1 MNHIRRPRSE
11 YEALISR
18 KHDEGLTYQQL
29 ADESGVPMSTLALW
43 GRKLKP
49 GKDTGTSAFVE
60 LKTTAAEGGVEVILR
75 SGMKI
80 GVQRGFD
87 PELLHEVVMALGC

>member
-43 GRKLKP
+43 GRKLKQ
-49 GKDTGTSAFVE
+49 GKPTGASAFVE
-60 LKTTAAEGGVEVILR
+60 LKTTAAEGGVEITLR
-75 SGMKI
+75 NGTKI
-80 GVQRGFD
+80 GVRRGFD
-87 PELLHEVVMALGC
+87 PQLLHDVVVALGC